1 MGLNSCN
8 FIGRLTRD
16 VEVSTV
22 GEGNIKVANFTIA
35 VDRSY
40 KGKNENEPT
49 ADFIPV
55 QVWRK
60 KAEFAESYFSKGK
73 QVYVSGRLE
82 TYSYDNKQGQKV
94 YSFRI
99 DASDIGF
106 ADTLKGNNG
115 EQSDNNGT
123 YTGGNDG
130 FDMSDFPD
138 MGPGN
143 FEDDDLPFN

>member
-8 FIGRLTRD
+8 LIGRLTRD
-16 VEVSTV
+16 VEVATV
-22 GEGNIKVANFTIA
+22 GENNIKVANFTIA

-40 KGKNENEPT
+40 KGKNENDPS

-60 KAEFAESYFSKGK
+60 KAEFAENYFSKGK

-82 TYSYDNKQGQKV
+82 TYSYDNKQAQKV
-94 YSFRI
+94 YAFRI

-106 ADTLKGNNG
+106 ADTLKGNSS
-115 EQSDNNGT
+115 EQSGNEGA
-123 YTGGNDG
+123 YTGNNDD
-130 FDMSDFPD
+130 FDMSPFPD
-138 MGPGN
+138 MNPGD
-143 FEDDDLPFN
+143 FEDDDLPF

>member
-1 MGLNSCN
+1 MGLNSCD

-16 VEVSTV
+16 VEVATV
-22 GEGNIKVANFTIA
+22 GDNNIKVANFTIA

-60 KAEFAESYFSKGK
+60 KAEFAEKFFGKGK

-94 YSFRI
+94 YAFRI

-106 ADTLKGNNG
+106 ADTLKGGNG
-115 EQSDNNGT
+115 EQSGSDGT
-123 YTGGNDG
+123 YTGNNDD
-130 FDMSDFPD
+130 FDLSGFPD
-138 MGPGN
+138 MEPGN
-143 FEDDDLPFN
+143 FENEDLPF